1 MRLCLSKPIYLSY
14 VQVHCLLDKAV
25 VSAEEFA
32 TYSRFL
38 IDFIKTSTLK
48 IVFHLNKPFSNA
60 NHDISREFQHLK
72 SVKLDRQGR
81 NLRNIKAKIFKRL
94 LVILDPRSH
103 GTEATFCISSP
114 QAPSPKKSKFLLKAI
129 MATLSS
135 IT

>member
-1 MRLCLSKPIYLSY
+1 MQDRFAKKIYDQPSFQKLHLKFAALLQVQLQKSIPYFLKVRHLEKKIMRLCLSKPIYLSY

-60 NHDISREFQHLK
+60 NHDIS
-72 SVKLDRQGR
+72 
-81 NLRNIKAKIFKRL
+81 
-94 LVILDPRSH
+94 
-103 GTEATFCISSP
+103 
-114 QAPSPKKSKFLLKAI
+114 
-129 MATLSS
+129 
-135 IT
+135 